1 MHCQAPQANP
11 RRPGQAAG
19 RERQNHRRRPAAC
32 GEHVYLKTSSEI
44 TNARKDDVS
53 ADILPRVAAGDP
65 RAADELMDRYGAL
78 IWSLARR
85 HTRRPADAEDA
96 VQEIFL
102 ALWKNAGRFDSGRAS
117 EPTFI
122 TMIARRRLIDLHR
135 YKTRRPQT
143 DGAEADLETLTDLR
157 AGEIEV
163 KAEAKLAS
171 RALDVLKPKE
181 REVVLLSTYQGM
193 SHSEIAAHVDMPLGT
208 VKTYIRRG
216 LMRVREALEQ
226 PRRAPEGTA

>member
-1 MHCQAPQANP
+1 MTAL
-11 RRPGQAAG
+11 
-19 RERQNHRRRPAAC
+19 REEN
-32 GEHVYLKTSSEI
+32 
-44 TNARKDDVS
+44 VS

-85 HTRRPADAEDA
+85 HSRRPADAEDA

-102 ALWKNAGRFDSGRAS
+102 VLWKNAGRFDASRAS

-122 TMIARRRLIDLHR
+122 IMIARRRLIDLHR
-135 YKTRRPQT
+135 YQQRQPPT
-143 DGAEADLETLTDLR
+143 DGPEADLETLTDLR
-157 AGEIEV
+157 AGEIEI

-171 RALDVLKPKE
+171 RALEALKPRE

-193 SHSEIAAHVDMPLGT
+193 SHSEIAAYVDMPLGT

-226 PRRAPEGTA
+226 PRTAPEGAA

>member
-1 MHCQAPQANP
+1 M
-11 RRPGQAAG
+11 
-19 RERQNHRRRPAAC
+19 
-32 GEHVYLKTSSEI
+32 
-44 TNARKDDVS
+44 S

-65 RAADELMDRYGAL
+65 PAAEELRDRYGAL

-102 ALWKNAGRFDSGRAS
+102 ALWKNAGRFDHRRAS

-135 YKTRRPQT
+135 YKQRRPQT
-143 DGAEADLETLTDLR
+143 DATEADLDTLSDLR
-157 AGEIEV
+157 SGEIEV
-163 KAEAKLAS
+163 KAEARLAS
-171 RALDVLKPKE
+171 RALEVLEPKE

-193 SHSEIAAHVDMPLGT
+193 SHSEIAAVVDMPLGT

-216 LMRVREALEQ
+216 LMRVREALERS
-226 PRRAPEGTA
+226 RRAAR

>member
-1 MHCQAPQANP
+1 M
-11 RRPGQAAG
+11 
-19 RERQNHRRRPAAC
+19 PAD
-32 GEHVYLKTSSEI
+32 L
-44 TNARKDDVS
+44 
-53 ADILPRVAAGDP
+53 LPRVASGEP
-65 RAADELMDRYGAL
+65 RAAEELMDRYGAL

-85 HTRRPADAEDA
+85 HSRRSADAEDA

-102 ALWKNAGRFDSGRAS
+102 ALWKNADRFDASRAS

-135 YKTRRPQT
+135 HKQRRPPT
-143 DGAEADLETLTDLR
+143 EGHEADLETLTDLR
-157 AGEIEV
+157 SGDIEV

-171 RALDVLKPKE
+171 RALGTLKPRE

-193 SHSEIAAHVDMPLGT
+193 SHSEIANHVDMPLGT

-226 PRRAPEGTA
+226 PKQAAEGAT

>member
-1 MHCQAPQANP
+1 M
-11 RRPGQAAG
+11 
-19 RERQNHRRRPAAC
+19 
-32 GEHVYLKTSSEI
+32 
-44 TNARKDDVS
+44 S

-65 RAADELMDRYGAL
+65 KAADELMDRYGAL

-102 ALWKNAGRFDSGRAS
+102 ALWKNAGRFDDRRAS

-135 YKTRRPQT
+135 HKQRRPQT
-143 DGAEADLETLTDLR
+143 DGLEADLETLTDLR
-157 AGEIEV
+157 AGDIEV

-171 RALDVLKPKE
+171 RALKTLKPKE

-193 SHSEIAAHVDMPLGT
+193 SHSEIASHVDMPLGT

-226 PRRAPEGTA
+226 PSNAPEGAAT